1 MKIGIFGKF
10 PPIEGGVSMRTF
22 WAAHGLAK
30 LGHTVHVATNAKEV
44 GPAFRMYM
52 REQDWAQCE
61 AQYGA
66 GSVKVHWTD
75 GYPGRQWH
83 IPQGVPYVT
92 KLASIGLEL
101 AQSGEIDIIYS
112 YYAEPYCVAGHIV
125 AQATGLP
132 HVVRT
137 AGSDAGRLWS
147 LPQFAACYGHVFK
160 SAAAVLCGPTVAAKM
175 IAAGVAPSRLAFDP
189 EPVRLQE
196 LFTPEG
202 PELDVDLLQ
211 QQVLSDPDA
220 HCRGSLFGT
229 FDPSLKYIGIYGK
242 LGKSKGTYSLLEAFK
257 RLNAAGVRAG
267 LLVMARER
275 SDGAFRERLQADGL
289 EAVVCQLPF
298 LPHWR
303 VPEFIRSCVAV
314 CCLEQDFPISFHTP
328 AVAREVITCGGCL
341 IGSKEILQKLPA
353 VRELM
358 SAQGCIAVLDVHRA
372 DDLAGKLAWV
382 LDHPDEVANMRL
394 EARRHGV
401 AIEAG
406 SNFPARLESILRDV
420 LQTGHLSPE
429 NIRKLPGCDHAGR
442 ADEVVAPA
450 GAAVPAA

>member
-1 MKIGIFGKF
+1 MKIGVVGKF
-10 PPIEGGVSMRTF
+10 PPIEGGVSTRTF

-30 LGHTVHVATNAKEV
+30 LGHTVHVVTNAKEV
-44 GPAFRMYM
+44 GAPFRMYM
-52 REQDWAQCE
+52 REEDWARCE
-61 AQYGA
+61 AQYGS

-75 GYPGRQWH
+75 GYAGRQWH
-83 IPQGVPYVT
+83 IPHGLPYVT

-101 AQSGEIDIIYS
+101 AQSGAIDVIHS

-147 LPQFAACYGHVFK
+147 LPQFAACYSHVFK
-160 SAAAVLCGPTVAAKM
+160 SAAAVLCGPTVAQKM

-189 EPVRLQE
+189 EPVRLQD

-202 PELDVDLLQ
+202 PELDIGLLQ
-211 QQVLSDPDA
+211 QQVLSENDG
-220 HCRGSLFGT
+220 HCRGLLFGK
-229 FDPSLKYIGIYGK
+229 FDPSLKYFGVYGK
-242 LGKSKGTYSLLEAFK
+242 LGKAKGTFALLEAFK
-257 RLNAAGVRAG
+257 RLNANGVRAG
-267 LLVMARER
+267 LLVMAHER
-275 SDGAFRERLQADGL
+275 LDGAFRERLRADGL
-289 EAVVCQLPF
+289 EATVCQVPF

-303 VPEFIRSCVAV
+303 VPDFIRRCVAV

-341 IGSKEILQKLPA
+341 IGSKEILEKLPA
-353 VRELM
+353 VHKLIGAR
-358 SAQGCIAVLDVHRA
+358 GCIAVLDVHRA

-382 LDHPDEVANMRL
+382 LEHPDEVAEMCL
-394 EARRHGV
+394 EARRYGV

-406 SNFPARLESILRDV
+406 SRFPAKLESILREI
-420 LQTGHLSPE
+420 LQTGRLSPE
-429 NIRKLPGCDHAGR
+429 NIRMLPGRDHAR
-442 ADEVVAPA
+442 RVDEIVSSA
-450 GAAVPAA
+450 GAAAPP